1 MLDNL
6 MGMIL
11 KKFLLIA
18 FLLFV
23 LFAGFLTFR
32 FGSALSQ
39 EGNPIPILI
48 SISKI
53 ELSNSDYEWFS
64 KTDKS
69 NRYISENTGE
79 SRFDVIKDIMNKN
92 GWDFKE
98 QMGAGL
104 VFDKGGQNI
113 VVETRQYSRHY
124 LLWNIPNEVL
134 S

>member
-69 NRYISENTGE
+69 NRYIGE

>member
-6 MGMIL
+6 RGMIL

-124 LLWNIPNEVL
+124 LL
-134 S
+134 